1 MPERS
6 KDEHFSSAG
15 KDAGSSLS
23 LDNHHSQLREFIRI
37 KKLLYTGSDEMTHIE
52 VAHAIVRLK
61 IMQSLVCP
69 HQSSSRIKSGFGKR
83 TQNQRSQVI
92 MLINPWLKS
101 M

>member
-1 MPERS
+1 
-6 KDEHFSSAG
+6 
-15 KDAGSSLS
+15 
-23 LDNHHSQLREFIRI
+23 
-37 KKLLYTGSDEMTHIE
+37 MTHIE